1 LNYDWICSEKEINLL
16 NGDQDKIDDLIEESA
31 SKIFN
36 IFIERSG
43 TLFSD
48 DDTLLWMKE
57 IIGYVLNLIDSG
69 EICDKDMLVAQLQ
82 SGIVD
87 THFTWSRYRLTLKT
101 ADFMDDLS
109 VIAPQDLMN
118 GG

>member
-1 LNYDWICSEKEINLL
+1 MKLL

-31 SKIFN
+31 SKIFD
-36 IFIERSG
+36 IFIARSG

-48 DDTLLWMKE
+48 DETLLWMKE